1 MLVKKIDKIVNIEKT
16 LGIGVKNTTKTS
28 KKFEF
33 GPQLARRDPKL
44 QELRKAKRIPQK
56 SEIEEAIFYT

>member
-1 MLVKKIDKIVNIEKT
+1 MLVKKIDKIVSIEKT
-16 LGIGVKNTTKTS
+16 LGIGVKNTAKTS

-44 QELRKAKRIPQK
+44 QELRNAKNTIK
-56 SEIEEAIFYT
+56 I